1 MHTRSMMNWPMTV
14 VAAAAATLV
23 TGCGGGYSNPPA
35 GTPANEVLQVVMTSD
50 QEVLQPVVSA
60 ATATA
65 TLTLDRA
72 TRTISATIAVDGFVA
87 TGAQILT
94 GEAGAEGPA
103 TFPMTIAGNMAT
115 LAPTVLTGEQL
126 ATLDAGR
133 FYLNVN
139 SAKRPNGEVRGQIGR
154 EVFAAHLTGSQLST
168 PVESAGDGDGFLVL
182 DPKSHAVAGSVT
194 LHGVEGT
201 TVDVEAAAFG
211 EDGDAVVHMSD
222 SGDHLHFVVPPG
234 VVLKAGDIDKLRAGG
249 FYFNV
254 RNSAHA
260 GGEVRGQI
268 GRRVLLAALDGKH
281 EVPSTGSPATGR
293 GFVLYD
299 SATRKVTGNLS
310 LSDITATKAHIH
322 QGAEGENGD
331 VIVPLSNPSLDGRN
345 WTVSAPTPTL
355 TLDQAG
361 ALLTDGMYYNAH
373 SVAFPDGEVRG
384 QLHLATNDAAP
395 VLRIVSPAP
404 GASLARGEG
413 VPGAGTFNGTGFSI
427 NLEMITRDRV
437 GIGAREGTNVR
448 DPSLLGGSN
457 PNLPTL
463 EVTFDADLIKPD
475 GTIIPAGTNLA
486 PLFNIAGSDDTPG
499 AGVTLWTGWHVLE
512 SFRDETKSVTI
523 KASIIDQSR
532 RVATD
537 VVNYRLLD
545 GHVSGQGLTPKDPG
559 VAGDGV
565 DDPDGPEV
573 TMIAPRPNS
582 SVSTGPLEGLPTA
595 PTNAALMFIQVS
607 ALDKTG
613 AGIAINENGEGK
625 ADTDRGTI
633 ADGSQIAAH
642 GPNRNYS
649 GLFFSFDVPLRLG
662 NGNLVAAGQNLA
674 PLFNIV
680 GSEKATGGVRS
691 TAGWVVGG
699 ALVVPPGKTTV
710 TAVARVT
717 DNAGKS
723 GSSTSTFGIST
734 VENGQEL
741 TPAP

>member
-23 TGCGGGYSNPPA
+23 AGCGGGYSNPPA

-72 TRTISATIAVDGFVA
+72 TRTISATIAVDGFVP

-249 FYFNV
+249 FYFNAATRRMQAARCAARSAGESCWLRSTASMRCPAPV
-254 RNSAHA
+254 R
-260 GGEVRGQI
+260 
-268 GRRVLLAALDGKH
+268 RRPDAA
-281 EVPSTGSPATGR
+281 SFCMS
-293 GFVLYD
+293 

-395 VLRIVSPAP
+395 VLRIVSPAA

-448 DPSLLGGSN
+448 DPSLLGRSN